1 MSEHIEVK
9 ESLDDKKESQ
19 RILNI
24 NAIGK
29 IANMRVLADKA
40 IEDGTPS
47 EVFQARVFTHMQG
60 QVSPVSTSLDLSR
73 QEAKQYSIVRAFYKD
88 RSGAGFER
96 EVSKDLA
103 AQHLAALIYW
113 ETHDQF
119 LLGGSGIWGGTVFST
134 LISDSDFGIDFNQ
147 FINYTGA
154 AYALGA
160 IKTMDHGTWNYV
172 PQTAVPEPSTAILL
186 GAGLLGISFLSRKKK
201 KSRKQASYQ

>member
-1 MSEHIEVK
+1 MIEHIEVK

-29 IANMRVLADKA
+29 IANMRDLADKA

-73 QEAKQYSIVRAFYKD
+73 QEAKQYSSVRAFYKD
-88 RSGAGFER
+88 RPGAGFER

-134 LISDSDFGIDFNQ
+134 LISDSGFGIDFNQ

-172 PQTAVPEPSTAILL
+172 PLTAVPEPSTAILL
-186 GAGLLGISFLSRKKK
+186 GAGLLGISFHSRKKK
-201 KSRKQASYQ
+201 KSRKQAS

>member
-29 IANMRVLADKA
+29 IANMRDLADKA

-172 PQTAVPEPSTAILL
+172 RLTAVPKPSTAILL
-186 GAGLLGISFLSRKKK
+186 GTGLLGISFLSRKKK
-201 KSRKQASYQ
+201 SRKQAS

>member
-29 IANMRVLADKA
+29 IANMRELADKA
-40 IEDGTPS
+40 IEDGTLS

-147 FINYTGA
+147 FINYTGT

-201 KSRKQASYQ
+201 KSRKQAS

>member
-29 IANMRVLADKA
+29 IVNMRDLADKA
-40 IEDGTPS
+40 IEDGTTS

-73 QEAKQYSIVRAFYKD
+73 QEAKQYSSVRAFYKD
-88 RSGAGFER
+88 RPGAGFER

-103 AQHLAALIYW
+103 AKHLAALIYW

-147 FINYTGA
+147 FINYTGT

-172 PQTAVPEPSTAILL
+172 PLTAVPEPSTAILL
-186 GAGLLGISFLSRKKK
+186 GAGLLGIIFLSRKKK

>member
-9 ESLDDKKESQ
+9 ESLDDKQESQ

-29 IANMRVLADKA
+29 IANMRDLADKA
-40 IEDGTPS
+40 IEDGTTS

>member
-1 MSEHIEVK
+1 MIEHIEVK

-29 IANMRVLADKA
+29 IANMRDLADKA

-147 FINYTGA
+147 FINYTGT

-172 PQTAVPEPSTAILL
+172 RLTAVPEPPTAILL
-186 GAGLLGISFLSRKKK
+186 GTGLLGISFLSRKKK
-201 KSRKQASYQ
+201 SRKQAS

>member
-9 ESLDDKKESQ
+9 ESPDDKQESQ

-29 IANMRVLADKA
+29 IANMRDLADKA

-47 EVFQARVFTHMQG
+47 EVFQAKVFTHMQG
-60 QVSPVSTSLDLSR
+60 QVSPVRTSLDPSR

-147 FINYTGA
+147 FINYTGT

-172 PQTAVPEPSTAILL
+172 PLTAVHEPSTAILL
-186 GAGLLGISFLSRKKK
+186 GAGLLGISFHSRKKK
-201 KSRKQASYQ
+201 KSRNQAS

>member
-1 MSEHIEVK
+1 MIEHIEVK

-29 IANMRVLADKA
+29 IANMRDLADKA

-147 FINYTGA
+147 FINYTGT

-172 PQTAVPEPSTAILL
+172 PLTAVPEPSTAILL
-186 GAGLLGISFLSRKKK
+186 GAGLLGISFHSRKKK
-201 KSRKQASYQ
+201 KSRKQAS

>member
-29 IANMRVLADKA
+29 IANMRDLADKA

-147 FINYTGA
+147 FINYTGT

-172 PQTAVPEPSTAILL
+172 PLTAVPEPSTAILL
-186 GAGLLGISFLSRKKK
+186 GAGLLGISFHSRKKK
-201 KSRKQASYQ
+201 KSRKQAS

>member
-29 IANMRVLADKA
+29 IANMRDLADKA

>member
-1 MSEHIEVK
+1 MIEHIEVK

-29 IANMRVLADKA
+29 IVNMRDLADKA
-40 IEDGTPS
+40 IEDGTTS

-73 QEAKQYSIVRAFYKD
+73 QEAKQYSIVRPFYKD

-103 AQHLAALIYW
+103 ALIYW
-113 ETHDQF
+113 ETH
-119 LLGGSGIWGGTVFST
+119 V
-134 LISDSDFGIDFNQ
+134 
-147 FINYTGA
+147 
-154 AYALGA
+154 
-160 IKTMDHGTWNYV
+160 
-172 PQTAVPEPSTAILL
+172 
-186 GAGLLGISFLSRKKK
+186 
-201 KSRKQASYQ
+201 

>member
-1 MSEHIEVK
+1 MIEHIEVK

-29 IANMRVLADKA
+29 IANMRDLADKA

-96 EVSKDLA
+96 EVSKD
-103 AQHLAALIYW
+103 LAALIYW

-186 GAGLLGISFLSRKKK
+186 GAGLLGIIFLSRKKK
-201 KSRKQASYQ
+201 KSRKQAS

>member
-9 ESLDDKKESQ
+9 ESLDHKQESQ

-29 IANMRVLADKA
+29 IANMRDLADKA

-134 LISDSDFGIDFNQ
+134 LITDSDFGIDFNQ
-147 FINYTGA
+147 FINYTGT

-172 PQTAVPEPSTAILL
+172 PLTAVPEPSTAILL

-201 KSRKQASYQ
+201 KSRKQAS

>member
-9 ESLDDKKESQ
+9 ESLDDKQESQ

-29 IANMRVLADKA
+29 IANMRDLADKA

-96 EVSKDLA
+96 EVSKDLT
-103 AQHLAALIYW
+103 AQHLVALIYW

-172 PQTAVPEPSTAILL
+172 PLTAVPEPSNAILL

-201 KSRKQASYQ
+201 SRKQASYQ

>member
-29 IANMRVLADKA
+29 IANMRDLADKA

-147 FINYTGA
+147 FINYTGT

-172 PQTAVPEPSTAILL
+172 PLTAVPEPSTAILL
-186 GAGLLGISFLSRKKK
+186 GAGLLGISFHSRKKK
-201 KSRKQASYQ
+201 KSRNQAS

>member
-29 IANMRVLADKA
+29 IANMRDLADKA

-73 QEAKQYSIVRAFYKD
+73 QEAKQYSSVRAFYKD
-88 RSGAGFER
+88 RPGAGFER

-147 FINYTGA
+147 FINYTGT

-172 PQTAVPEPSTAILL
+172 PLTAVPEPSTAILL
-186 GAGLLGISFLSRKKK
+186 GTGLLGISFLSRKKK
-201 KSRKQASYQ
+201 SRKQAS